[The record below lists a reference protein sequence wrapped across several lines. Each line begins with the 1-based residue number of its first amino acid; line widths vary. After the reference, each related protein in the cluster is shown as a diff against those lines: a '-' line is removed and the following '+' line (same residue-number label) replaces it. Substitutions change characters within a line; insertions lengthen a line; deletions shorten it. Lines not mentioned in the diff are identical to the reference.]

1 MAVFVDGNVAIV
13 THADISEICNVSE
26 RKNPDETLIF
36 ISFGIDLMDLFE
48 RKTVGFIGIDGG
60 DDASV
65 DGKKVRNESYVDFLT
80 CKAGESLFD
89 LGGMTVLT
97 YIIRRERLVA
107 LGIVSF
113 LSEAFACTRNT
124 AL

>member
-1 MAVFVDGNVAIV
+1 MTVFVNGNVAIV
-13 THADISEICNVSE
+13 AHADISEVCNFSE
-26 RKNPDETLIF
+26 RKNSDEALVF

-48 RKTVGFIGIDGG
+48 SKTIGFIGIDGG

-65 DGKKVRNESYVDFLT
+65 DGEKMRNESYVDFLT

-89 LGGMTVLT
+89 LGSVTVLT
-97 YIIRRERLVA
+97 YIVGRERLVA

-113 LSEAFACTRNT
+113 LSEALACARNT